1 MDLSALIKVRG
12 NPFGAGNHVK
22 IHVKVSVLFNG
33 TLNVNFSHYIYI
45 HMYVYSEQVA
55 ISS

>member
-1 MDLSALIKVRG
+1 MDLSAFIKVRG

-22 IHVKVSVLFNG
+22 LHEKVSVLFNS

-45 HMYVYSEQVA
+45 HVC
-55 ISS
+55 I